1 MSVGVGGCTGV
12 VFVVVVD
19 CVVFVVGMGMGGLR
33 GMVLVVRR
41 LRVVIRMRG
50 CFGVRA

>member
-1 MSVGVGGCTGV
+1 MSVGVGSCTGV
-12 VFVVVVD
+12 MFVVVD

-33 GMVLVVRR
+33 GMMLVVRR
-41 LRVVIRMRG
+41 LRVVRMRG